1 MTPVTF
7 IQHDDIAT
15 FGLCFATVA
24 LAVGGITG
32 RRTFSLA
39 VSAGVAVVT
48 YLLNAIVSQIKAI
61 SGEQVFS
68 PFYYYYYNN
77 NYVDGD
83 RLRNGYAVI
92 DLVVLILS
100 SAVLLAVTLIVSDRR
115 DLNV

>member
-68 PFYYYYYNN
+68 PFYYYY
-77 NYVDGD
+77 VDGD
-83 RLRNGYAVI
+83 PLRNGYAVI
-92 DLVVLILS
+92 DLVVLIS
-100 SAVLLAVTLIVSDRR
+100 SRPCCSRSL
-115 DLNV
+115 

>member
-68 PFYYYYYNN
+68 PFYYYYY
-77 NYVDGD
+77 YVDGD
-83 RLRNGYAVI
+83 PLRNGYAVI
-92 DLVVLILS
+92 DLVVLIS
-100 SAVLLAVTLIVSDRR
+100 SRPCCSRSL
-115 DLNV
+115 